1 MFEKERRKNDK
12 MQSFKLTDSLF
23 SGLSLS
29 VAYLQLKFRTEQGE
43 AIVLFTRHGRIG
55 REALRSPRLSRSLP
69 GSKNRPLHAK

>member
-29 VAYLQLKFRTEQGE
+29 VAYLQLNFRAEQGE

-55 REALRSPRLSRSLP
+55 RDGLRSPRLIRGLS